1 MRRVLG
7 SETAIRQ
14 MRYHTAAAE
23 QRGRTHRNGAALTK
37 SQIPLKMNGL
47 CGDQSD
53 AVVGVD
59 AAL

>member
-23 QRGRTHRNGAALTK
+23 QSGRTHHNGAALTI

-47 CGDQSD
+47 CGDQSV
-53 AVVGVD
+53 AGIGVFG
-59 AAL
+59 A